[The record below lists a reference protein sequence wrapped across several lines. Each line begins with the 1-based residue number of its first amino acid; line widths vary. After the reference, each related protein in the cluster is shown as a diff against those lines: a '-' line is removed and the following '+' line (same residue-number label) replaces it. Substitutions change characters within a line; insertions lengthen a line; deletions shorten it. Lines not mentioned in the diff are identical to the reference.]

1 MLRKQGVLVARDWLG
16 DILRE
21 EKSLAG
27 LSQSKF
33 GEKNIP
39 RGEYWVPGPNYI
51 WSVDGHMKLEL
62 FGIEIYASVDAYS
75 RYITWIYFG
84 VSTRTAISVL
94 CGYWI
99 QLNYVAFSP

>member
-1 MLRKQGVLVARDWLG
+1 MLRKQGVSVAQDRLG

-39 RGEYWVPGPNYI
+39 
-51 WSVDGHMKLEL
+51 
-62 FGIEIYASVDAYS
+62 
-75 RYITWIYFG
+75 
-84 VSTRTAISVL
+84 
-94 CGYWI
+94 
-99 QLNYVAFSP
+99 